1 MNKDLIELQRNCN
14 ATCVVVLDSEYK
26 KLSNG
31 VAIKSS
37 VSDNFLLK
45 QTNKFMD
52 KLENLSKKTEICYFI
67 ISNIDEVSFELQERF
82 IPLVKDREIEKYNLP
97 KNCIIVLTVK
107 DEKSYAK
114 ISPKLYH
121 FCVVA

>member
-52 KLENLSKKTEICYFI
+52 KLDNLSKKTEICYFI
-67 ISNIDEVSFELQERF
+67 ISNIDEVSFDLQERF